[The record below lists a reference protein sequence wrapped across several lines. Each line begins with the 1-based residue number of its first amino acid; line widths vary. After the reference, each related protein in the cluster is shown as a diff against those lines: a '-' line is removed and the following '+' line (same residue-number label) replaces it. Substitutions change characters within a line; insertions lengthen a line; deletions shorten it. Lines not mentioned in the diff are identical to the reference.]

1 MLKKEKYWGFW
12 NSSLLQNIN
21 KMETKKFEKRR
32 TVPKKNKAGTLHS
45 RPFLFLTFKME

>member
-12 NSSLLQNIN
+12 NSSLLQNIK

-32 TVPKKNKAGTLHS
+32 TVPKKKQSGD
-45 RPFLFLTFKME
+45 PTFSSVFVSYV